1 MANLATTI
9 PVTLSAVPQ
18 QDSKHNGTS
27 ARWNFLSTLR
37 GNGLGQLQR
46 LQIRE
51 LQVNVGKLCNQA
63 CNHCHVDAGPNR
75 TEIMSW
81 NTMENIVAW
90 CNDNEVQ
97 SVDITGGA
105 PELNPDFR
113 RFVDACLA
121 VGMTITSR
129 CNLTVLLEPGEED
142 LARWYADR
150 QVKLICSLPCYTKDN
165 LEQQRGKG
173 VFDRSIRALQL
184 LNELGY
190 GINPS
195 LSLDLVYNPNGAYL
209 PPSEQQLESTYKERL
224 GEDFGIQFNRLYT
237 LTNLPVSRFRHYLER
252 TGDYER
258 YMDLLLDV
266 FNPETVPHLMCRH
279 MLSVDWLGRIYDC
292 DFNQMLD
299 IAAGWRKRRYLWEQN
314 AEQLI
319 DQRIAV
325 DSHCFGCTAG
335 AGSSCGGTLS

>member
-1 MANLATTI
+1 MANLARTL
-9 PVTLSAVPQ
+9 PVTVSAVPQ

-37 GNGLGQLQR
+37 RNGLGQLQR

-81 NTMENIVAW
+81 YTMEKIVAW
-90 CNDNEVQ
+90 CKDNGVQ

-184 LNELGY
+184 LNVLGY

-195 LSLDLVYNPNGAYL
+195 LSLDLVYNPNGAHL

-224 GEDFGIQFNRLYT
+224 GEDFGIQFDRLYT

-299 IAAGWRKRRYLWEQN
+299 IAAGWRKPRYLWEQN